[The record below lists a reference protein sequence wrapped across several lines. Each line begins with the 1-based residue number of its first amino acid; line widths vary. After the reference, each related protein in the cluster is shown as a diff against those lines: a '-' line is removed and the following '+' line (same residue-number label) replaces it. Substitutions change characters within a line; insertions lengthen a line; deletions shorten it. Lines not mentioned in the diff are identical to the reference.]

1 MKAKHIQVYSDQ
13 TTEEQGRVEI
23 LKVTMEG
30 EQYILEAKIK
40 RRTTFSPETKKARK
54 CGFHF

>member
-1 MKAKHIQVYSDQ
+1 
-13 TTEEQGRVEI
+13 
-23 LKVTMEG
+23 MEG

-40 RRTTFSPETKKARK
+40 RRTNFSPETKKARK